1 MEPLQVYIGHQVGIL
16 SIHLPG
22 HQTDGM
28 EHLLADRLNLIT
40 WQCESDLSNEM
51 LGSKVIHVMLH
62 TL

>member
-1 MEPLQVYIGHQVGIL
+1 MQPLQVYIGHQSGIL
-16 SIHLPG
+16 CVHLLG